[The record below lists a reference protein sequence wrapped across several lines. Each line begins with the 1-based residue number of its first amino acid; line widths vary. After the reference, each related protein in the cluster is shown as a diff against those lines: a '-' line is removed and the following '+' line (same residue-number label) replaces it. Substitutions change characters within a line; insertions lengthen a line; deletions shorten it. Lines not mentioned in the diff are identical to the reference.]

1 MVMLHGDGQPSCPCC
16 GVAAAGVIIVSLGTR
31 YQSYC
36 ANVSRTYI
44 INPNKAQEAQYNALL
59 AAHEAACAALKDGQP
74 AKASMEAA
82 IRVRCMRCCNGCS
95 VRCLGQYCCARKQ
108 ECWSLENF
116 RDRYLID
123 YVSGMNIRPCVTC
136 IGCLFVSVM
145 SDAPHTHT
153 WVGRQPV
160 TMSSGDGGCGAAAA
174 ACCFAGC
181 WDLSRHYRTKANLS
195 WWKS

>member
-1 MVMLHGDGQPSCPCC
+1 MACFELARETAPLCGSLLSFMVMLHGDGQPSCPCC

-95 VRCLGQYCCARKQ
+95 VRCLETGVLVIVVPGNRSAGHWKA
-108 ECWSLENF
+108 LE
-116 RDRYLID
+116 IA
-123 YVSGMNIRPCVTC
+123 I
-136 IGCLFVSVM
+136 
-145 SDAPHTHT
+145 
-153 WVGRQPV
+153 
-160 TMSSGDGGCGAAAA
+160 
-174 ACCFAGC
+174 
-181 WDLSRHYRTKANLS
+181 
-195 WWKS
+195 